1 MGIILFP
8 IFLWGVPMVN
18 MNSLTT
24 SSSVNDIHSVEYSNI
39 EKAHEEVAVCP
50 EIYVTQSDLPDL
62 DEYIMYLKKI
72 WESKW
77 LTNDG
82 NFVQQLEKQLKD
94 FFRVRNMLL
103 VSNGTLALQIA
114 LKVMGMTGEVITTPF
129 TFAATTNAIL
139 WEGLKPVFADI
150 DPNTF
155 NLNPKDIEKRI
166 TPETS
171 AIMAVHTYGNPCNV
185 EEIQKIADDND
196 LFLIYD
202 AAHAF
207 NVEYN
212 GSSVLDCG
220 DISTLS
226 FHATK
231 AFNTIEG
238 GAMVVKNNQ
247 IEENIRLIRNHGI
260 ASEDEVLIPGT
271 NAKMNEFQAA
281 MGLCNLKNVEKNI
294 QKRRIIYEY
303 YLENLQDWEEVKFQ
317 KIIASQYNYAYM
329 PVCFTSQQVRDHVYL
344 SLSQE
349 GYYPRKYFYPLTASY
364 EYLKRIYPNLNQ
376 DNDLK
381 VAREISNSI
390 LCLPLYPN
398 LSLNH
403 TENIVNIIKNDLN
416 DLN

>member
-1 MGIILFP
+1 
-8 IFLWGVPMVN
+8 MVN
-18 MNSLTT
+18 MNSLT
-24 SSSVNDIHSVEYSNI
+24 SSSVNDLNSGEYTNI
-39 EKAHEEVAVCP
+39 EKKAHDLSISQEV
-50 EIYVTQSDLPDL
+50 YVTQSDLPDL
-62 DEYIMYLKKI
+62 EDYIYYLKKI
-72 WESKW
+72 WKSKW

-82 NFVQQLEKQLKD
+82 TFAQLLEKQLKD
-94 FFRVRNMLL
+94 FFRIKNILL

-114 LKVMGMTGEVITTPF
+114 LKVLEISGEVITTPF
-129 TFAATTNAIL
+129 TFAATTNSIL

-150 DPNTF
+150 DPFTF
-155 NLNPKDIEKRI
+155 NLNPEDIEKRI
-166 TPETS
+166 TPKTS
-171 AIMAVHTYGNPCNV
+171 AIMAVHTYGNPCDV
-185 EEIQKIADDND
+185 EEIQKIAEDND

-212 GSSVLDCG
+212 NSSILDYG

-238 GAMVVKNNQ
+238 GAMAVKNNQ

-260 ASEDEVLIPGT
+260 ASEDEVLLPGT

-281 MGLCNLKNVEKNI
+281 MGLCNLKNVEDNI
-294 QKRRIIYEY
+294 ESRRTIYEFY
-303 YLENLQDWEEVKFQ
+303 QDNLKDWEEVRFQ

-329 PVCFTSQQVRDHVYL
+329 PVCFTNQEIRDHIYF
-344 SLSQE
+344 SLSRE
-349 GYYPRKYFYPLTASY
+349 GYYPRKYFYPLTSNY
-364 EYLKRIYPNLNQ
+364 DYLKNKYPDLNK
-376 DNDLK
+376 DNDLN

-398 LSLNH
+398 LSIHDTKKIVDIIQNELN
-403 TENIVNIIKNDLN
+403 NQFKLKW
-416 DLN
+416 

>member
-1 MGIILFP
+1 
-8 IFLWGVPMVN
+8 MVN

-24 SSSVNDIHSVEYSNI
+24 SSSVNDLNSGEYSNT
-39 EKAHEEVAVCP
+39 EKKAHDLSVCP
-50 EIYVTQSDLPDL
+50 EVYVTQSDLPDL
-62 DEYIMYLKKI
+62 EDYIYYLKKI
-72 WESKW
+72 WKSKW

-82 NFVQQLEKQLKD
+82 NFVQLLEKQLKD
-94 FFRVRNMLL
+94 FFRVKNILL

-114 LKVMGMTGEVITTPF
+114 LKVLDISGEVITTPF

-150 DPNTF
+150 DPYTF
-155 NLNPKDIEKRI
+155 NLNPEDIEKKI
-166 TPETS
+166 TPQTS
-171 AIMAVHTYGNPCNV
+171 AIMAVHTYGNPCYV
-185 EEIQKIADDND
+185 EEIQKIAEDND

-207 NVEYN
+207 NVEYEH
-212 GSSVLDCG
+212 SSVLDYG

-238 GAMVVKNNQ
+238 GAMAVKNNR
-247 IEENIRLIRNHGI
+247 INENIRLIRNHGI
-260 ASEDEVLIPGT
+260 ASEDEVLLPGT

-281 MGLCNLKNVEKNI
+281 MGLCNLKNVEDNI
-294 QKRRIIYEY
+294 ENRRTIYEFY
-303 YLENLQDWEEVKFQ
+303 KDNLQGWEEIRFQ

-329 PVCFTSQQVRDHVYL
+329 PVCFNNQEVRDHIYH

-349 GYYPRKYFYPLTASY
+349 GYYPRKYFYPLTSNY
-364 EYLKRIYPNLNQ
+364 EYLKNKYPNLDQ

-381 VAREISNSI
+381 VAGEISNSI

-398 LSLNH
+398 LSINDTEKIVKIIQNELN
-403 TENIVNIIKNDLN
+403 NQFKLKW
-416 DLN
+416 